1 MRRGTYTALAATLL
15 ALTLLGC
22 APVPTEPEE
31 ATSSAGFPQIDAEPT
46 RPALTDFSYLTGAWT
61 VTATL
66 TEIDKGIMR
75 EAADQPAQSW
85 ACMVE
90 GSTMTLVTGARTY
103 VGTIMP
109 ELDEGWVYT
118 ARAHYRDEDGT
129 AWTSA
134 IEVHGKPT
142 GDATFSGEMEG
153 AIDSDLGGRLY
164 RARWD
169 IEGRR
174 QR

>member
-15 ALTLLGC
+15 ALSLLGC

-31 ATSSAGFPQIDAEPT
+31 EASSAGSPQVNAEPT
-46 RPALTDFSYLTGAWT
+46 RPAPADFSYLTGVWT
-61 VTATL
+61 VTAIL

-85 ACMVE
+85 ECTVE
-90 GSTMTLVTGARTY
+90 GSTMTLVTGTRTY

-134 IEVHGKPT
+134 IEVHGKRT

-153 AIDSDLGGRLY
+153 AIDADQGRHLY